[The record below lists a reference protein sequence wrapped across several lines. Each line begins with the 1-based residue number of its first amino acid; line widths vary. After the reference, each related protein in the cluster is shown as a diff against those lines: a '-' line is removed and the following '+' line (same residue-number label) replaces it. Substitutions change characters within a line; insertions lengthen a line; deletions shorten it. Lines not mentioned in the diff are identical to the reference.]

1 MENFKLPVLLIVEDD
16 KENLKYLKLLLRNIF
31 IIEDCDNAEDFH
43 SLINSKTIDIILM
56 DITIH
61 GSKDGLQLTKEI
73 KSNPKFV
80 NIPIVVLTAHAFQKD
95 KLNATEVG
103 VDKFL
108 TKPVDGI
115 ILRNTLLELVK
126 KNI

>member
-1 MENFKLPVLLIVEDD
+1 LENLKLPVLLIVEDD
-16 KENLKYLKLLLRNIF
+16 KENLKYLKLLLRNNF
-31 IIEDCDNAEDFH
+31 IIEDCDNSDDFH
-43 SLINSKTIDIILM
+43 SLINSKAIDIILM

-61 GSKDGLQLTKEI
+61 GSKDGLQLTKEL

-108 TKPVDGI
+108 TKPIDGI
-115 ILRNTLLELVK
+115 ILRNTLLELIK

>member
-1 MENFKLPVLLIVEDD
+1 MLENIKLPVLLIVEDD
-16 KENLKYLKLLLRNIF
+16 EENVKYLKILLRNYFQIETCDNS
-31 IIEDCDNAEDFH
+31 EDCIKI
-43 SLINSKTIDIILM
+43 LYSKNIDIILM

-73 KSNPKFV
+73 KEDPKF
-80 NIPIVVLTAHAFQKD
+80 NHIPIIAITAHAFQKD
-95 KLNATEVG
+95 KLNAHQAG

-115 ILRNTLLELVK
+115 ILKNTLIEFSK
-126 KNI
+126 K

>member
-1 MENFKLPVLLIVEDD
+1 MENLKLPVLLIVEDD
-16 KENLKYLKLLLRNIF
+16 KENLKYLKLLLRNNF
-31 IIEDCDNAEDFH
+31 IIEDCDNSDDFH
-43 SLINSKTIDIILM
+43 SLINSKAIDIILM

-61 GSKDGLQLTKEI
+61 GSKDGLQLTKEL

-108 TKPVDGI
+108 TKPIDGI
-115 ILRNTLLELVK
+115 ILRNTLLELIK